1 MAQSYFELNDRQT
14 SILNMLD
21 LPQGSITNRKI
32 QKAYKVSQI
41 TASRDLAK
49 LTTLGFLFSHGKGRS
64 VYYTKV

>member
-1 MAQSYFELNDRQT
+1 MAEGFFELNDRQK

-21 LPQGSITNRKI
+21 QPTASITNRLT

-64 VYYTKV
+64 VYYTRV